1 MKNKDEQIIEIFLP
15 KPEEPES
22 IATLLP
28 SYLLR
33 RELVTSST
41 LEMESTF
48 PFLPKS
54 GTLEGWGQIAL
65 SD

>member
-1 MKNKDEQIIEIFLP
+1 MRNKDEEIRNVFLP
-15 KPEEPES
+15 EPEDPQS
-22 IATLLP
+22 PRTVLP

-54 GTLEGWGQIAL
+54 GTLEWWGQVVIP
-65 SD
+65 D

>member
-1 MKNKDEQIIEIFLP
+1 MRKQNEQVRNILLP
-15 KPEEPES
+15 KPEDPES
-22 IATLLP
+22 PLTVLP

-41 LEMESTF
+41 VEMESTF

-54 GTLEGWGQIAL
+54 GTLEGWGQVAL
-65 SD
+65 PD